1 MSVMPF
7 GVMLVYVAWGLYLLA
22 FGVNHIRVRSARR
35 DGSPEKRIR
44 GARASD
50 MGLLLQFAAV
60 ALTFFIRRPAA
71 GSLPVV
77 LAAAV
82 CAAVS
87 GDAGGEHPAVHHVG
101 SGSGGD
107 RCVRSGNRNPDCIR
121 RPNPR
126 GTLPRG
132 VPRLPDPHAVLA
144 PASSLAR
151 AASAPGRPGS
161 RNWLFRFFRL
171 LTLARPRAKYLT
183 SIETTNLYR
192 GIAAKAIGGNG
203 AGLTQRTTL
212 TIGDRDNGG
221 ETGGEIEWAFR

>member
-1 MSVMPF
+1 MPF

-87 GDAGGEHPAVHHVG
+87 VWLTWYSLAHLGPQWRMRAVVTSDHELIASGPYRWVRHPVYTALLGMLAANMLQFNTWEAGAAAIVVYAAGTEIRIASEDRILGEHFPEEFPAYRTRTP
-101 SGSGGD
+101 SW
-107 RCVRSGNRNPDCIR
+107 
-121 RPNPR
+121 
-126 GTLPRG
+126 LPPLR
-132 VPRLPDPHAVLA
+132 
-144 PASSLAR
+144 
-151 AASAPGRPGS
+151 
-161 RNWLFRFFRL
+161 
-171 LTLARPRAKYLT
+171 
-183 SIETTNLYR
+183 
-192 GIAAKAIGGNG
+192 
-203 AGLTQRTTL
+203 
-212 TIGDRDNGG
+212 
-221 ETGGEIEWAFR
+221 